1 MKNGGFRQS
10 VDIYL
15 QTNQRKLV
23 RHLIKIMCSSWGENC
38 SLSKKKLKRCI
49 YVDRKLF

>member
-15 QTNQRKLV
+15 LTNQRKLE
-23 RHLIKIMCSSWGENC
+23 RHLIEITCSSWGKNC
-38 SLSKKKLKRCI
+38 SLSKKKFKRCI